1 MFYLPLPLDSSQ
13 YNHLKISIDLQ
24 NLFFTTK
31 LVQRTAQL
39 KYIYFAFKNSNTNK
53 LILNMFWPRDLRFWN
68 RHSVLKDLWPKQRV
82 AEIFNKHK
90 GIEKILLLKSGVSWL
105 LKLRR

>member
-68 RHSVLKDLWPKQRV
+68 RHSVLKDLWPRQRV
-82 AEIFNKHK
+82 AEIFNEHK